1 MRISDWSSDVCSS
14 DLDLRP
20 VFYIVGFLLIILAVA
35 MLVPLATDLIV
46 GHEDWTTFAISAL
59 VTLFIGGALVFT
71 CYQPS
76 IELNLRQT
84 FVLTTVSWICIAAAS
99 GLPFYFSQYRF
110 NLADSY
116 FEAMSGLTTKI
127 GRAAC
132 RERGWKDV

>member
-71 CYQPS
+71 CYQPRS
-76 IELNLRQT
+76 EERRVGKECGRT
-84 FVLTTVSWICIAAAS
+84 CRYRW
-99 GLPFYFSQYRF
+99 SQYH
-110 NLADSY
+110 
-116 FEAMSGLTTKI
+116 
-127 GRAAC
+127 
-132 RERGWKDV
+132 